1 MAARPRKMMVARFT
15 TMKFKEERPLYLLE
29 EIATIL
35 RGENGCAWDRE
46 QTYESLKPYLIEEAY
61 EVCEAIEKKD
71 SENLRE
77 ELGDLLYQVY
87 AHAQIAREE
96 GRFNID
102 DVARAIAEKLI
113 HRHPHVFGNETAS
126 TAQEV
131 IERWEKIKK
140 KEKAGRESI
149 LDGVPAQLPSLLK
162 AYRVQQKTSRLGFD
176 WETIDG
182 AAKKLDEEVA
192 EFKEALSRNAG
203 TDRAAIEGE
212 IGDILFSIV
221 NISRFAGVNPEDA
234 LGRTVE
240 KVMRRFKFIEHEAA
254 ARGAK
259 IEEMSLEEM
268 DALWEEA
275 KRREGK

>member
-1 MAARPRKMMVARFT
+1 
-15 TMKFKEERPLYLLE
+15 MKFKEERPLYLLE
-29 EIATIL
+29 EIAMVL
-35 RGENGCAWDRE
+35 RGEKGCAWDRE
-46 QTYESLKPYLIEEAY
+46 QTHESLKPYLIEEAY
-61 EVCEAIEKKD
+61 EACEAIEKKD
-71 SENLRE
+71 DTNLRE

-96 GRFNID
+96 GRFTID

-113 HRHPHVFGNETAS
+113 NRHPHVFGNETAS

-140 KEKAGRESI
+140 KEKAHRESI

-162 AYRVQQKTSRLGFD
+162 AYRVQQKASRIGFD
-176 WETIDG
+176 WG
-182 AAKKLDEEVA
+182 AVEGAVKKLDEEVA
-192 EFKEALSRNAG
+192 EFKEALAQNAG
-203 TDRAAIEGE
+203 NDRAAIEGE
-212 IGDILFSIV
+212 IGDVLFSVV
-221 NISRFAGVNPEDA
+221 NASRLAGVNPEDA

-240 KVMRRFKFIEHEAA
+240 KFMRRFKFIERDAA
-254 ARGAK
+254 SRGGR

-275 KRREGK
+275 KRRERE